1 MHHRDS
7 PERIMYPD
15 PEYPRKITKLMSNLA
30 QTHDRTHSPG
40 IAHLDQE
47 YPGKITRL
55 MSNLARPQYEQEDE
69 EEDNLMN
76 NKYGSGMKY
85 PERNDRNVSQM
96 KENEIFAGEMDPRP
110 NGMAKPVGQMGGM
123 LDKLQQE
130 RQEKQEKIAKMMGIN
145 GDHQMMTKYQMDGMK
160 DSFPQR
166 MMYPDPEYPG
176 NIPRHMMTN
185 QKSPMEKIPAGMVAN
200 KVFHLFAFC
209 PSSGGMLFSFGP
221 TINYLISVSDP

>member
-1 MHHRDS
+1 
-7 PERIMYPD
+7 
-15 PEYPRKITKLMSNLA
+15 MSNLA

-55 MSNLARPQYEQEDE
+55 MSS
-69 EEDNLMN
+69 
-76 NKYGSGMKY
+76 KYGSGMKY

-96 KENEIFAGEMDPRP
+96 KENEIFAGEMDPEP

-145 GDHQMMTKYQMDGMK
+145 GDHQMMTKYQM
-160 DSFPQR
+160 
-166 MMYPDPEYPG
+166 
-176 NIPRHMMTN
+176 H
-185 QKSPMEKIPAGMVAN
+185 
-200 KVFHLFAFC
+200 
-209 PSSGGMLFSFGP
+209 
-221 TINYLISVSDP
+221 